1 MNRMERVNSEL
12 RKQISVLVDTVKD
25 PRVNGMISVLR
36 VDCDEDLTLAKVYV
50 SVMGAQ
56 SSPQAVVDA
65 LNGAQGYIRSCLRN
79 MVKLRNIPTLQF
91 RYDDSMEYG
100 MKISRILDTL
110 DIPPAPTDEED
121 PKHD

>member
-79 MVKLRNIPTLQF
+79 KVKLRNIPTLQF